1 MRLYRGRTGVVA
13 ASSRIRVLEGHTFD
27 RSPFSACSICCMD
40 DERERIIAELHA
52 DADRLN
58 GLSLEDLG
66 YVPHPRELSDDD
78 RGSLDVED
86 LEWMAD
92 MPAEERLRS
101 LSPARLLAGVI
112 WHASVILIDE
122 LFQDI
127 DTLRDNER
135 VTQEDIDETWVLSGL
150 PPQYAEKYNGLFAQ
164 PFLVVAA
171 DMTTKLAAGWTSP
184 SCVAQE
190 LAVRCLLDQI
200 EVTTDTY
207 ELDLDP
213 DWRGM
218 LTDRILEDTDSDMLY
233 EPRLDGF
240 QHDEG
245 LNQQLRLAPMALEHW
260 FEPFNDQ
267 RHVTPYAR

>member
-1 MRLYRGRTGVVA
+1 MGPPDPPGKSYIGGRG
-13 ASSRIRVLEGHTFD
+13 
-27 RSPFSACSICCMD
+27 SICCMD
-40 DERERIIAELHA
+40 KERERITTELCA

-66 YVPHPRELSDDD
+66 CIPDPRDLSDED
-78 RGSLDVED
+78 RASLDADD
-86 LEWMAD
+86 LEWMRD
-92 MPAEERLRS
+92 VPAEDRARRLSR
-101 LSPARLLAGVI
+101 ATLLAGAI
-112 WHASVILIDE
+112 WHASVILIDQ

-127 DTLRDNER
+127 HILHGKDRITR
-135 VTQEDIDETWVLSGL
+135 EDIAGTWVLSGL

-164 PFLVVAA
+164 RFLVVAA
-171 DMTTKLAAGWTSP
+171 DMTAKLAAGWTSP

-200 EVTTDTY
+200 EITADTY

-218 LTDRILEDTDSDMLY
+218 LTDRVLEDTDSDMLY
-233 EPRLDGF
+233 DRSLDGF

-260 FEPFNDQ
+260 FEPFNDET
-267 RHVTPYAR
+267 HVPPYAR